1 MHYGSLMD
9 SKKYDLRKRTKEFS
23 LSVMELCRKLPPTP
37 EGRIVMNQVLRSAT
51 SVGANYRAA
60 QRSRSRAEFV
70 SKMGVVIEEADETLY
85 WLEMIRD
92 GAIVAPESVELT
104 MRESEEL
111 LSIFVASQLTA
122 KNKSRDS

>member
-1 MHYGSLMD
+1 MD

-23 LSVMELCRKLPPTP
+23 LSVMTLCRKLPPTP
-37 EGRIVMNQVLRSAT
+37 EARVVMNQVLRSAT

-92 GAIVAPESVELT
+92 GGIVVHDSLKLAI
-104 MRESEEL
+104 RESEEL